1 MELQN
6 SVGQSAKI
14 YNWGYR
20 ELTASELLLV
30 GGGEGGEGGGDGAE
44 GSCDAGGSCESSDD
58 GPEVASLGCNIVG
71 GLVGV
76 AVGRVGG
83 AAAGAIAGG
92 LAVEAC
98 ERATG

>member
-20 ELTASELLLV
+20 ELTASELLMV
-30 GGGEGGEGGGDGAE
+30 GGGEGEGDGAE
-44 GSCDAGGSCESSDD
+44 SSCDAGGSCESSDHS
-58 GPEVASLGCNIVG
+58 PEVASLGCNIVG

-83 AAAGAIAGG
+83 AAAGAIAGA
-92 LAVEAC
+92 LALEAC
-98 ERATG
+98 ERATS